1 MRAMS
6 GFQSTVILT
15 LVSLFAQGT
24 RFLFQVL
31 LSRTV
36 GAEVMGLYQLVMSVM
51 PVVMSLTA
59 IGLTSAC
66 SQLTARYQAL
76 GNHRASVRVVRLS
89 VGLFFLSLGLV
100 ALAALPARAFIA
112 GQLLGDLRVQGALLL
127 LLPCILLTG
136 VENIHKHFFYGAG
149 AVVEPALTEAGEQLV
164 RTGAVLGLLWY
175 FLPQDPGEA
184 VTLILWGMIL
194 CEVFSACTLTLLFRR
209 AMGPYPPGPGVERRV
224 ALTQIRR
231 IALPVGCTALL
242 GNLMGAWT
250 AALIPRRLAASG
262 LESGAA
268 LQAFGILK
276 GMTLPLLSLPMAA
289 IGALSLVLLPK
300 MAQAHALGRSDL
312 CRRRLSRALAATALW
327 GFPTAALLSVLA
339 PTLGLLLFREAS
351 AGDLAPL
358 LALGILLSCFETVFT
373 VTLNGLGKQR
383 LTAAYALFCG
393 AVQLGLTWWRMGA
406 AGLCGYA
413 EALALS
419 ALLGML
425 LNGWTVLRTLKLKPD
440 WFSWLIGP
448 ALAAILAALCVNLL
462 LPMLG
467 TLGAVGACAGAAAFG
482 LTVDLAA
489 LAAMG
494 LLPRRKRIKR
504 APT

>member
-36 GAEVMGLYQLVMSVM
+36 GAEVMGLYQLVMSAM

-76 GNHRASVRVVRLS
+76 GNQKASVRVVRLS
-89 VGLFFLSLGLV
+89 TGLFFLALGIV
-100 ALAALPARAFIA
+100 ALVMVPGAAFIA
-112 GQLLGDLRVQGALLL
+112 GRLLGDLRIRGALLL
-127 LLPCILLTG
+127 LLPCVLLTG

-209 AMGPYPPGPGVERRV
+209 AMGPFPPGPGVDRRV
-224 ALTQIRR
+224 LLGQIGR
-231 IALPVGCTALL
+231 IALPVGGTALL
-242 GNLMGAWT
+242 GNLMGAWN
-250 AALIPRRLAASG
+250 AALIPRRLAESG
-262 LESGAA
+262 LEPVAA
-268 LQAFGILK
+268 LRAFGVMK
-276 GMTLPLLSLPMAA
+276 GMTLPLLSLPTAA
-289 IGALSLVLLPK
+289 IGAMSLVLLPK
-300 MAQAHALGRSDL
+300 MAQAHALGRNDL
-312 CRRRLSRALAATALW
+312 CRRRLSKALTASALW
-327 GFPTAALLSVLA
+327 GFPTAALLTVLA
-339 PTLGLLLFREAS
+339 PTLGRLLFHEPT
-351 AGDLAPL
+351 AGELAPL
-358 LALGILLSCFETVFT
+358 LAIGILLSCFETVFT
-373 VTLNGLGKQR
+373 VALNGLGKQR
-383 LTAAYALFCG
+383 LTAAYALLCG
-393 AVQLGLTWWRMGA
+393 AVQLGLTWWRMGTR
-406 AGLCGYA
+406 GLQGYA
-413 EALALS
+413 EALAIS
-419 ALLGML
+419 ALLGAL
-425 LNGWTVLRTLKLKPD
+425 LNGRAVLRSLKLRPD
-440 WFSWLIGP
+440 WFSWLIAP
-448 ALAAILAALCVNLL
+448 ALAALLSALCANLL

-467 TLGAVGACAGAAAFG
+467 ALGPVGACAGTAAFA
-482 LTVDLAA
+482 LAVDLAA
-489 LAAMG
+489 VSAMG
-494 LLPRRKRIKR
+494 VFPGRQ
-504 APT
+504 PGT